1 MPDRALSVWASAEPR
16 ERLHSASG
24 YKNYCGSGSK
34 QQQFRDL
41 GQAVMRTSTTD
52 RPGQLALISAR
63 FGKPNA
69 FSEFDPFSES
79 EQSSLGSIK
88 LSPPGAANNAC

>member
-34 QQQFRDL
+34 QQQFRDS

-69 FSEFDPFSES
+69 FSELDHLMRSAWSRPRCRC
-79 EQSSLGSIK
+79 QR
-88 LSPPGAANNAC
+88 